1 MVFHIWSDS
10 FKDGDLMPQA
20 QVYNGM
26 GQKGQNL
33 SPPLRW
39 SGAPKGTKSFVIT
52 IFDPDAPTG
61 SGWWHWVV
69 VNIPP
74 DVDFIPEGASSKN
87 ELPEGSIQVKNDF
100 GQYNY
105 GGAAPPPGLNHHYVI
120 TIHALDVSKLDVN
133 KDNSPASIGFNVHH
147 HSLGSAK
154 ITCIYG
160 NKTNP

>member
-33 SPPLRW
+33 SPSLRW

-74 DVDFIPEGASSKN
+74 DVDLFQKVPLLKMNFLKVQFRLKMILVN
-87 ELPEGSIQVKNDF
+87 IITVVR
-100 GQYNY
+100 
-105 GGAAPPPGLNHHYVI
+105 HHRQ
-120 TIHALDVSKLDVN
+120 D
-133 KDNSPASIGFNVHH
+133 
-147 HSLGSAK
+147 
-154 ITCIYG
+154 
-160 NKTNP
+160 